1 MNKIKPNALINE
13 KSPYLLQHAY
23 NPVNWMPWSKEAFNK
38 SIAENKPVFL
48 SIGYS
53 TCHWCHVMEKESF
66 EDEDVAKILND
77 SFISIKVDREERPD
91 IDHIYMKVCQLMT
104 GSGGWPLSVF
114 LTPGKKPFFAGT
126 YFPKENKYGRI
137 GFKELLNRIKDLWI
151 DKQNELTN
159 NAEEITSALTDNY
172 SSNHNR
178 ESGKDIILSSF
189 KNLKRLYD
197 VENGGFGSAPK
208 FPSPHNLLF
217 MLRYWKKYREPAAL
231 EMVDQTLTKM
241 RMGGIFDQIG
251 FGFHRYSTDSKWLV
265 PHFEKMLY
273 DQAMLIMAYSEA
285 YQATKKNLFRSS
297 VDEIIEYL
305 KTNLLSPEGGFY
317 SAEDADSEGEEGKFY
332 VWSLTEINNLLNADE
347 AELFSKTYNITE
359 RGNFKD
365 ESTGIMNGSNIPHL
379 TKPVEDD
386 NEKKLLNSIRQK
398 LISVRNKRVHP
409 FKDDKILTDWN
420 GLMIAALSTA
430 ANVFDNE
437 KYLTLALKC
446 KEFIFSKMITG
457 NNELLHRYRN
467 NESGINANLDD
478 YSFLIWGLLSL
489 YNSTFDEQHL
499 IDAINLTDTT
509 IKIFWD
515 DKDGIFYFSNS
526 SSSDLIIRTKEIYD
540 GAIPSGNSVMLHN
553 LVVLSRIIA
562 EINYESMID
571 RMVDSFSN
579 IISSSSF
586 SNTFTLSSF
595 IFLNESSYELVIVGD
610 KANPETVGYIK
621 ELRRH
626 FTPDMITIFR
636 NSDSTSKIDYI
647 NNYKMINGQTTFYLC
662 RNHTCDTPTNDIQK
676 IIKQIS

>member
-478 YSFLIWGLLSL
+478 YSGFALSL
-489 YNSTFDEQHL
+489 
-499 IDAINLTDTT
+499 
-509 IKIFWD
+509 
-515 DKDGIFYFSNS
+515 
-526 SSSDLIIRTKEIYD
+526 
-540 GAIPSGNSVMLHN
+540 
-553 LVVLSRIIA
+553 
-562 EINYESMID
+562 
-571 RMVDSFSN
+571 
-579 IISSSSF
+579 
-586 SNTFTLSSF
+586 
-595 IFLNESSYELVIVGD
+595 
-610 KANPETVGYIK
+610 
-621 ELRRH
+621 
-626 FTPDMITIFR
+626 
-636 NSDSTSKIDYI
+636 
-647 NNYKMINGQTTFYLC
+647 
-662 RNHTCDTPTNDIQK
+662 
-676 IIKQIS
+676 